1 MLYLSTARIPSE
13 KAHAYQIVKM
23 CEAFARQ
30 EADVTLLYQ
39 KRDNSAWTQDIHDVF
54 AYYGVRVPFAMK
66 QLFCFELPF
75 LGERLARLQF
85 YAGIVCYLAAAV
97 YFIITRKKSID
108 VIYCRD
114 KFSLMVLGVLTSNLA
129 YPCFLRSPRL
139 SSVSGMAAVFIFSTD
154 AWSHRPYRTAE
165 KQVFATGVAC

>member
-66 QLFCFELPF
+66 QHSS
-75 LGERLARLQF
+75 
-85 YAGIVCYLAAAV
+85 V
-97 YFIITRKKSID
+97 
-108 VIYCRD
+108 
-114 KFSLMVLGVLTSNLA
+114 
-129 YPCFLRSPRL
+129 L
-139 SSVSGMAAVFIFSTD
+139 SSRSWGKGWHGCNFTRV
-154 AWSHRPYRTAE
+154 
-165 KQVFATGVAC
+165 